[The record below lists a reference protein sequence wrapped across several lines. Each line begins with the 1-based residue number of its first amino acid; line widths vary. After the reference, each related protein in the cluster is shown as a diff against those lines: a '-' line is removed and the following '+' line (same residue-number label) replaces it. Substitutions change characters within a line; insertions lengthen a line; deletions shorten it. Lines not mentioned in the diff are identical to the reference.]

1 MTADFDEA
9 VVRELWRFRDKRGGY
24 VRCETPFEALSR
36 DILEAGAE
44 ADVSLLKE
52 ALAED
57 GAALPRAS
65 AHERQFSW
73 VSELADAVG

>member
-1 MTADFDEA
+1 MTAEFDEA

-44 ADVSLLKE
+44 ADVSLLEE
-52 ALAED
+52 ALGED